1 MVLGGVTLSKVIANW
16 DRRYEKPDCLP
27 LFVRSES
34 FQIFNEA
41 HPPRYGHRIEQTTPA
56 YDENDTI
63 AFAGVAGYK
72 FSDEAG
78 ANVRSGDCAGAAQ

>member
-1 MVLGGVTLSKVIANW
+1 MKPIHRVVVTELN
-16 DRRYEKPDCLP
+16 KP
-27 LFVRSES
+27 
-34 FQIFNEA
+34 I
-41 HPPRYGHRIEQTTPA
+41 PA

-78 ANVRSGDCAGAAQ
+78 ANVRSGHCAGAAQGTAPLQHS